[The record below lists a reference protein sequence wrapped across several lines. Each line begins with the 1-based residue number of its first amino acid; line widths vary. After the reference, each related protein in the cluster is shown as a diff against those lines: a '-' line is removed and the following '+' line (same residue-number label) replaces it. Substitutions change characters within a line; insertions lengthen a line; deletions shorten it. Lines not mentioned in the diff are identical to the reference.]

1 MCEKASNSM
10 NIEHFNFDRIEL
22 ISSDALQ
29 HERKKPDA
37 NALNCL
43 QRSLLNL
50 DNMNE
55 NVICACRQQCQQH
68 SRSNKA
74 NLDVSNA
81 MAPLNTSSI
90 DLKRVS
96 TPQNGL
102 SLLRFEP
109 VVLENINSMFG
120 RENAIRKRHRSD
132 NSNCSYI
139 PK

>member
-1 MCEKASNSM
+1 
-10 NIEHFNFDRIEL
+10 
-22 ISSDALQ
+22 
-29 HERKKPDA
+29 
-37 NALNCL
+37 
-43 QRSLLNL
+43 
-50 DNMNE
+50 MNE

-120 RENAIRKRHRSD
+120 RENAIRKRHRFD

-139 PK
+139 PNDASKSLGTLCKNVHQSLWRIHSSIRTTEFLQSNVNKAME